1 MCVCALP
8 WAAPLDGQMLSR
20 LLGEPV
26 AWQVH
31 FEGPAYVVSGLT
43 LDADGAPRGNV
54 LVSIE
59 GTDLGTVTDPEGRFE
74 LSVPGAGDWVIV
86 LRALGFTPI
95 QHTMTVPQGAN
106 VRILAL
112 LHRSG
117 GGVCAL
123 RICRTN
129 CKDLEIEVLNAET
142 GERIDTDVTVRLE
155 HETGAWS
162 HTQGLDPSFPVF
174 GLQRDIETQGFHD
187 IEVSA
192 PGYHPW
198 RIEGAWMELT
208 NECHPRLVGRR
219 HVVHLVP
226 VEPG

>member
-1 MCVCALP
+1 
-8 WAAPLDGQMLSR
+8 
-20 LLGEPV
+20 
-26 AWQVH
+26 
-31 FEGPAYVVSGLT
+31 LT

-74 LSVPGAGDWVIV
+74 LRVPGAGDWAIV
-86 LRALGFTPI
+86 LRALGFAPI

-142 GERIDTDVTVRLE
+142 GERIDTDITVRLE
-155 HETGAWS
+155 HET
-162 HTQGLDPSFPVF
+162 
-174 GLQRDIETQGFHD
+174 
-187 IEVSA
+187 
-192 PGYHPW
+192 
-198 RIEGAWMELT
+198 GAWMELT